1 MQAEIQEFSV
11 INLEGVIVV
20 IDWSKT
26 KAAVWRR
33 HASGLRTIRRLDH
46 VAWES
51 LHGIDSEKKQIAEN
65 TERFLMARP
74 ANNVLLWGSR
84 GTGKSS
90 LIKALIPKYAD
101 HGLRMIEVDKEDLI
115 NLHEIVDSICDE
127 PYRFIIYC
135 DDLSFESGETAY
147 KPLKSVLE
155 GSLELPPDNVLFYA
169 TSNRR
174 HLMPDYMADNL
185 ATGLKDGDIH
195 PGEGIEEQVSLADRF
210 GMQLAFYVISQQ
222 TYLEM
227 VDKLFPEAE
236 DRSLLHQNAIRF
248 ATQKGAR
255 NGRTANQFYRQ
266 FCQAPTTY
274 DPEKEHPL

>member
-1 MQAEIQEFSV
+1 M
-11 INLEGVIVV
+11 
-20 IDWSKT
+20 IDWKSAE
-26 KAAVWRR
+26 AAVWRR
-33 HASGLRTIRRLDH
+33 HASGLRPIRRLDK
-46 VAWES
+46 VAWDA
-51 LHGIDSEKKQIAEN
+51 LHGIDTQKKHIAEN
-65 TERFLMARP
+65 TERFLAGHP

-84 GTGKSS
+84 GSGKSS
-90 LIKALIPKYAD
+90 LIKALISKYSVK
-101 HGLRMIEVDKEDLI
+101 GLRIIEVDKDDLI
-115 NLHEIVDSICDE
+115 NLNEIVDSICDE

-135 DDLSFESGETAY
+135 DDLSFEAGETAF

-155 GSLELPPDNVLFYA
+155 GSLELPPENVLFYA

-185 ATGLKDGDIH
+185 STDLKDGDIH

-227 VDKLFPEAE
+227 IDKLFPETE
-236 DRSLLHQNAIRF
+236 DRRALHQSAIRF

-266 FCQAPTTY
+266 HCLAQ
-274 DPEKEHPL
+274 